1 MANLTVSIP
10 KELCE
15 KMKRHSEV
23 KWSEVVRKALSEY
36 VDRLE
41 LVEGGV
47 VPMKTLAKRM
57 KEKGVDVS
65 KIDLEKAI
73 KYYEE
78 GRKART
84 EEIVYDTSQ
93 LIEFS
98 KKGKFNLAGFTT
110 ILNVIEYPKAEQ
122 FEELTV
128 IYPVFEDYEEAL
140 EISQDLLRKGTPLQ
154 AVDLMTAA
162 ICVRRNLTL
171 STRDQDFAN
180 VKGVRNSFRFEL
192 AK

>member
-23 KWSEVVRKALSEY
+23 KWSEVVRKALSDY

-41 LVEGGV
+41 IVEGGV

-78 GRKART
+78 GRK
-84 EEIVYDTSQ
+84 
-93 LIEFS
+93 L
-98 KKGKFNLAGFTT
+98 G
-110 ILNVIEYPKAEQ
+110 
-122 FEELTV
+122 
-128 IYPVFEDYEEAL
+128 
-140 EISQDLLRKGTPLQ
+140 RK
-154 AVDLMTAA
+154 
-162 ICVRRNLTL
+162 RL
-171 STRDQDFAN
+171 STIQAN
-180 VKGVRNSFRFEL
+180 L
-192 AK
+192 